1 MCQLTVTFLSY
12 NIAKLARLGSRMRCN
27 QARAETSRMNDLAK
41 ESVNR
46 SQNPLGIDFNTPALQ
61 RKRRMRALKDRLAR
75 WYVSIGGLAVLG
87 AITLIFFYLAH
98 VVLPMFQGAE
108 LTVRQAQQPA
118 WLAEAQA
125 PLLLAMEEQNQVA
138 MRLDASGAVQFFA
151 LKNGEALQRTQ
162 LPLPAGVSVA
172 SVGQDQPGSRR
183 VVLGLSN
190 GKALVIQHNYKITY
204 PNNVRAIAPQIDYP
218 YGEAP
223 IEIDP
228 QGRPLEHVAVNLNGG
243 TLMLAG
249 STSNELHLI
258 SLGREENLFTG
269 EVNVSEE
276 RINLPQIGEPV
287 SQLLIDPRQ
296 MWLYV
301 FNGDSSADVF
311 DLRKRSLNGRY
322 ELLKDASNRVTSATS
337 LLGGI
342 SIMIGDAKGGIQQ
355 WFMVRDQDGKSTF
368 QSIRSFQL
376 GDSAITQIL
385 PEERR
390 KGFMALDADG
400 RLGIFHSTAH
410 RTLLKEQVADGS
422 AVAALS
428 PRASRV
434 LVESDGK
441 LQRFVVDNPHPE
453 ISWSALWGKVWYESY
468 PEPDYVWQSTSANT
482 DFEPKL
488 SLSPLAFGTLKAAFY
503 AMLLAAPLAIAAAIY
518 TAYFMAPRMRTKVK
532 PVIELMEALPTVIL
546 GFFAGLFLA
555 PFLENHLPGIFSL
568 LLLTP
573 VGILLFGY
581 VWTRLPEAIR
591 HRVPEGW
598 EAALLIPVVI
608 AVGWFSIG
616 ISGHLENWLF
626 DGNMRLWLTN
636 ELGIPFDQRNALVV
650 GLAMGFA
657 VIPNIYSIAEDA
669 VFSVPKSLT
678 FGSLALGATPWQT
691 LTRVVI
697 LTASPGIF
705 SALMIGMGRAVGET
719 MIVLMATG
727 NTPIMDINIFE
738 GMRTLAANVAVEMPE
753 SEVGGTHYRVLFL
766 AALVLLLFTFVMN
779 TLAELIRQRL
789 RTRYSSL

>member
-1 MCQLTVTFLSY
+1 
-12 NIAKLARLGSRMRCN
+12 
-27 QARAETSRMNDLAK
+27 MNDLAK
-41 ESVNR
+41 DT
-46 SQNPLGIDFNTPALQ
+46 LGAKQAPFGLDFNTPALR
-61 RKRRMRALKDRLAR
+61 RKRRIRGLKDRLAG
-75 WYVSIGGLAVLG
+75 WFVSIGGLTVLV
-87 AITLIFFYLAH
+87 AITLIFFYLAQ
-98 VVLPMFQGAE
+98 VVAPMFQGADLE
-108 LTVRQAQQPA
+108 VRPAQSPA

-125 PLLLAMEEQNQVA
+125 PLVLAMEEQNQIA
-138 MRLDASGAVQFFA
+138 MRLDVSGQVQFFEV
-151 LKNGEALQRTQ
+151 KTGELLSSQQ
-162 LPLPAGVSVA
+162 LPLPAGSSLVSV
-172 SVGQDQPGSRR
+172 GHDQPGSRR
-183 VVLGLSN
+183 MALGLSD
-190 GKALVIQHNYKITY
+190 GRALVLQHNYRITY
-204 PNNVRAIAPQIDYP
+204 PDNVRQIAPQIDFP
-218 YGEAP
+218 FGEQP
-223 IEIDP
+223 IELDP
-228 QGRPLEHVAVNLNGG
+228 QGRPIEKVAVNLNSG

-249 STSNELHLI
+249 SSGSQLNLVSI
-258 SLGREENLFTG
+258 SREENLFTG
-269 EVNVSEE
+269 EVSLGQD
-276 RINLPQIGEPV
+276 RIELPQIADPI
-287 SQLLIDPRQ
+287 QDLLLDPRQ
-296 MWLYV
+296 LWLYV
-301 FNGDSSADVF
+301 INGESTADVF

-322 ELLKDASNRVTSATS
+322 PLLKDAGNRVTTATS

-342 SIMIGDAKGGIQQ
+342 SIMVGEAQGGIRK
-355 WFMVRDQDGKSTF
+355 WFMVRDGDGKSTF
-368 QSIRSFQL
+368 QPVRAFSL
-376 GDSAITQIL
+376 GTSAITQII

-390 KGFMALDADG
+390 KGFIALNEQG
-400 RLGIFHSTAH
+400 ELGVFHSTAH
-410 RTLLKEQVADGS
+410 RTLLTEKVVEG
-422 AVAALS
+422 AALATLS

-434 LVESDGK
+434 LIEHDGS
-441 LQRFVVDNPHPE
+441 LQRLVLDNPHPE

-468 PEPDYVWQSTSANT
+468 PEADHVWQSTSANT

-518 TAYFMAPRMRTKVK
+518 TAYFMAPRMRSKVK

-573 VGILLFGY
+573 VGILLAGFL
-581 VWTRLPEAIR
+581 WTRLPERLR
-591 HRVPEGW
+591 HGVADGW
-598 EAALLIPVVI
+598 EAALLIPVVL
-608 AVGWFSIG
+608 AVGWFSFA

-626 DGNMRLWLTN
+626 DGNMREWLTN
-636 ELGIPFDQRNALVV
+636 DMGIPFDQRNALVV

-727 NTPIMDINIFE
+727 NTPIMDANIFE

-766 AALVLLLFTFVMN
+766 AAMVLLMFTFVMN
-779 TLAELIRQRL
+779 TLAEMIRQRL
-789 RTRYSSL
+789 RVKYSSL

>member
-1 MCQLTVTFLSY
+1 
-12 NIAKLARLGSRMRCN
+12 
-27 QARAETSRMNDLAK
+27 MNDLAK

-108 LTVRQAQQPA
+108 LTARQAQQPA
-118 WLAEAQA
+118 WLGEAQA

-151 LKNGEALQRTQ
+151 LKNGEALQRLQ
-162 LPLPAGVSVA
+162 LPLPQGVTVA
-172 SVGQDQPGSRR
+172 SVGQDQPGTRR

-190 GKALVIQHNYKITY
+190 GQALILQHNYKITY
-204 PNNVRAIAPQIDYP
+204 PDNVRTIAPQIDFP

-223 IEIDP
+223 IELDP
-228 QGRPLEHVAVNLNGG
+228 QGRPLEHVALNLNSG

-249 STSNELHLI
+249 STNNELHLI
-258 SLGREENLFTG
+258 SLSREENLFTG
-269 EVNVSEE
+269 EVSVSEQ

-410 RTLLKEQVADGS
+410 RTLLKEQVAEGS
-422 AVAALS
+422 AIAALS

-573 VGILLFGY
+573 VGILLFGFL
-581 VWTRLPEAIR
+581 WTKLPESIR

-598 EAALLIPVVI
+598 EAALLIPVVV
-608 AVGWFSIG
+608 AVGWFSIA

-626 DGNMRLWLTN
+626 DGNMRLWLSN
-636 ELGIPFDQRNALVV
+636 DLGIPFDQRNALVV

-727 NTPIMDINIFE
+727 NTPIMDMNIFE

-789 RTRYSSL
+789 RTKYSSL